1 MTSASGVISSQ
12 PSTRMATDRLLIPSL
27 PLIHRQFSGRRLFFE
42 LLGIL
47 FGIALVVLPYSLPI
61 FHSAGLQALG
71 PLLGILFTVF
81 SLFGELPPGL
91 LWTQRLGSW
100 MFAGIAFGTIW
111 LLLPL
116 TAETSTHE
124 SSFLAFSP
132 QVWGAYISIILV
144 SLAFEQSSLPLRIY
158 HFFQSL
164 KIAPATLER
173 ASP

>member
-1 MTSASGVISSQ
+1 RRGHGARESGESMTSASGVISSQ
-12 PSTRMATDRLLIPSL
+12 PTIHTTTEHLQFPSIPVF
-27 PLIHRQFSGRRLFFE
+27 HRYTGWPRLFIE

-144 SLAFEQSSLPLRIY
+144 SL
-158 HFFQSL
+158 
-164 KIAPATLER
+164 
-173 ASP
+173 